1 MKKICA
7 MLLVLSLAIVS
18 LTACSNEPAKDAAT
32 AAPTEAATEAPVEAA
47 TDAPAAE

>member
-18 LTACSNEPAKDAAT
+18 LTACSNKPAEDTPT
-32 AAPTEAATEAPVEAA
+32 AAPTEAATEAPAEA
-47 TDAPAAE
+47 TDAPAAQ

>member
-18 LTACSNEPAKDAAT
+18 LTACSNEPAKENPT

>member
-18 LTACSNEPAKDAAT
+18 LTACSNKPAEDTAT
-32 AAPTEAATEAPVEAA
+32 AAPTEAPVEAA